1 MTFLKSL
8 STRLTYQ
15 SHTLLPALRPALEL
29 PHKAVPYP
37 NRLNN
42 RLSQSLNKGLN
53 QGLNK
58 GLPKGLNQSLSKA
71 PQKDSIS
78 WTRIEAG
85 EAATPEHRTSL
96 LLNSPDEALA
106 TLLNRFDPAE
116 ITFPAETTGVYIDL
130 SIAEYQLRLY
140 VLTWVAGTSKQTTSE
155 QATSEQATSE
165 KIEPAQLKPLSLFLI
180 LGPIKGSYLPID
192 TQLRVKENNLLL
204 SDPHLRWTAHP
215 AYLYTQVLGLWEE
228 QLTVEV
234 LLPNRH
240 PLALPPINFQ
250 SNHLLR

>member
-15 SHTLLPALRPALEL
+15 SQALLPAIRPALEL
-29 PHKAVPYP
+29 PHEAKPYR

-42 RLSQSLNKGLN
+42 GLSQGLNK
-53 QGLNK
+53 GLNK
-58 GLPKGLNQSLSKA
+58 GLPKGLNKGLSKL

-85 EAATPEHRTSL
+85 EASATENRASL

-116 ITFPAETTGVYIDL
+116 ITFPSETTGVYIDL
-130 SIAEYQLRLY
+130 SVAEYQLRLY
-140 VLTWVAGTSKQTTSE
+140 ALIWVA
-155 QATSEQATSE
+155 ATSEEATSE
-165 KIEPAQLKPLSLFLI
+165 NIEPAQPKQLSLFLI

-192 TQLRVKENNLLL
+192 TRLMVKENNLLL

-240 PLALPPINFQ
+240 PLTLPPINFQ
-250 SNHLLR
+250 SNHLLN